1 MAKKVVLAGACRTAI
16 GKMGGAL
23 SNTPAAELGS
33 IVIKEAL
40 NRAGVKPEQVD
51 EVLMGCV
58 IQAAQGQ
65 NVARQASI
73 KAGLPI
79 EVPAVTLN
87 VVCGSGLKCV
97 NEAATMILAG
107 QADIVVAGG
116 MENMSMAPYA
126 MTKARFG
133 YRMNNATIIDT
144 MVNDALTDAFNHYHM
159 MITAENVCEKYG
171 LTREELDE
179 FSANSQQ
186 KCEKAIAE
194 GKFDDEIVPVPV
206 KVKKETVMFA
216 KDEGPRPGTTA
227 ESLSKLKCC
236 SGKEGGL
243 VTAGNAS
250 GINDGAAAIVVM
262 SEEKAKELAVRVADT
277 GTKIV
282 SGMEGLLEIAVMEGY
297 EILVTAVVGM
307 IGIRPTMAAI
317 EAGKDIALAN
327 KETLVTAGHLIIP
340 LVKEKKVRLL
350 PVDSEHSAIFQCLN
364 GEHGNK
370 IEKILLTASG
380 GPFRGWTREQMK
392 SVQVED
398 ALKHPNW
405 TMGRKITIDS
415 STMVNKGLEVME
427 ARWLFGVEM
436 DQVQVV
442 VQPQSVI
449 HSMVEYEDG
458 AVIAQLGTPD
468 MKLPIQYALYYPERR
483 FLAGDRLDFAK
494 LAQITFEAPD
504 FENFHGLSLA
514 YKAGRRGG
522 TLPTVFN
529 AANERAVQKFL
540 DREIGYLTITDMIE
554 AAMEHHTVKENP
566 TVEEILAAE
575 QETYDFIESRW

>member
-1 MAKKVVLAGACRTAI
+1 MKKIAI
-16 GKMGGAL
+16 
-23 SNTPAAELGS
+23 LGS
-33 IVIKEAL
+33 TGSIGPQTLEVV
-40 NRAGVKPEQVD
+40 RANKY
-51 EVLMGCV
+51 
-58 IQAAQGQ
+58 
-65 NVARQASI
+65 
-73 KAGLPI
+73 I
-79 EVPAVTLN
+79 EVTALAA
-87 VVCGSGLKCV
+87 GS
-97 NEAATMILAG
+97 N
-107 QADIVVAGG
+107 
-116 MENMSMAPYA
+116 
-126 MTKARFG
+126 
-133 YRMNNATIIDT
+133 ID
-144 MVNDALTDAFNHYHM
+144 LL
-159 MITAENVCEKYG
+159 EKQI
-171 LTREELDE
+171 RE
-179 FSANSQQ
+179 FSP
-186 KCEKAIAE
+186 KIAA
-194 GKFDDEIVPVPV
+194 VW
-206 KVKKETVMFA
+206 
-216 KDEGPRPGTTA
+216 
-227 ESLSKLKCC
+227 
-236 SGKEGGL
+236 
-243 VTAGNAS
+243 N
-250 GINDGAAAIVVM
+250 
-262 SEEKAKELAVRVADT
+262 EEKAKELKDRVRDLDIRVE
-277 GTKIV
+277 
-282 SGMEGLLEIAVMEGY
+282 SGMDGLLAVATELGAEIV
-297 EILVTAVVGM
+297 VTAVVGM
-307 IGIRPTMAAI
+307 IGIRPTIAAMN
-317 EAGKDIALAN
+317 AGKDIALAN
-327 KETLVTAGHLIIP
+327 KETLVTAGHIIMS
-340 LVKEKKVRLL
+340 LAKEKHVRIL
-350 PVDSEHSAIFQCLN
+350 PVDSEHSAIFQSLN
-364 GEHGNK
+364 GETGNK
-370 IEKILLTASG
+370 IHKILLTASG

-392 SVQVED
+392 GVQVED